1 MTAAAFEVDAAFT
14 IGAETFPVF
23 TVFRPVVFMGKSY
36 TARSEGDARNWAE
49 NQRDFIDILETKQ
62 RYSACSRSA
71 ISALPFVSVVSP
83 NAFTFLL
90 ELINDCD

>member
-1 MTAAAFEVDAAFT
+1 MIAAAFEVDAAFT

-36 TARSEGDARNWAE
+36 TACSNVDARNWP
-49 NQRDFIDILETKQ
+49 RK
-62 RYSACSRSA
+62 SARFHRHSGNK
-71 ISALPFVSVVSP
+71 SALFGVQPEHDFRASISGIP
-83 NAFTFLL
+83 ECFTFLL